1 MTGNWHM
8 NGKNVVYLGDPSGAA
23 DASNKKK
30 IQGDIKMN
38 NDRIRNLY
46 KPVQIMILL
55 IRQFVRQHAE
65 KSD

>member
-8 NGKNVVYLGDPSGAA
+8 NGKNVVYLRDPSGAA

-55 IRQFVRQHAE
+55 IR
-65 KSD
+65 